1 MWQFIL
7 RIFGRSKVEPVV
19 RKKSATV
26 VDMTDTSLALKQFAE
41 AVTKVPSNVQVLEID
56 HRAQERLR
64 NRDIINSIAK
74 EESMAPRRLV
84 KTPASSSKS
93 RETTSRTTTT
103 TNDDTTTFIP
113 ITMHNTYHGSSY
125 DNHSKACDT
134 HTSPSYDSGSSDSGG
149 NCSPSSD

>member
-19 RKKSATV
+19 RKKSATAL
-26 VDMTDTSLALKQFAE
+26 DMTDTSRTLQQIQVAAI
-41 AVTKVPSNVQVLEID
+41 TK
-56 HRAQERLR
+56 AQERLS

-84 KTPASSSKS
+84 KTPVVSPRGQATNHGS
-93 RETTSRTTTT
+93 TATS
-103 TNDDTTTFIP
+103 DDMTTFVP
-113 ITMHNTYHGSSY
+113 IIMHNTHHGSSY

-149 NCSPSSD
+149 SCGSSTD